1 MPKNKAN
8 KRRQTDKPLRLE
20 TLNEKRDGKS
30 LKDIGG
36 MIVKSSGVKSRDK
49 NKIAVLLFVVV
60 SFIYIFAWKYFDL
73 PHDTSIEFIVRGI
86 SISILSILTTWLI
99 LKLTK

>member
-1 MPKNKAN
+1 
-8 KRRQTDKPLRLE
+8 
-20 TLNEKRDGKS
+20 
-30 LKDIGG
+30 